1 MVDLDDL
8 EWARGGKPS
17 RHGRCSLN
25 DSGFASSFRA
35 FVKVDVLE
43 TSFDRPAMG
52 RL

>member
-8 EWARGGKPS
+8 EWTRGCEPS
-17 RHGRCSLN
+17 RHGRCSLH
-25 DSGFASSFRA
+25 DFGFAPSFGA

-43 TSFDRPAMG
+43 TSFDRPAMW